1 MQAIEIEKKDEGSME
16 LKVTKAPFPP
26 LSGGNPS
33 LQDLHLHCFP
43 VDAYKLLC
51 KL

>member
-26 LSGGNPS
+26 PIGWEPFITGLAFALFS
-33 LQDLHLHCFP
+33 C
-43 VDAYKLLC
+43 
-51 KL
+51 